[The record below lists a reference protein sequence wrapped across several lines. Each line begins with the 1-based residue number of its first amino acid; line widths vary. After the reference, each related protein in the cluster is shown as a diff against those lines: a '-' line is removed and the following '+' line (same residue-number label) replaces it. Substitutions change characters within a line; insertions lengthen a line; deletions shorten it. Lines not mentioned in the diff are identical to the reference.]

1 MRVTLIH
8 NPGAGSQS
16 EADAQKLMNLLED
29 AGHEVHYQ
37 SAKDDNWHKALEQPA
52 ELVVVAGGDGTVSR
66 VAKRMVGRGIPVTP
80 LPAGTANNISRTLG
94 LVDRP
99 WEELVRGWENAR
111 RVKLDVGIA
120 QGPWGERYFVEGVGA
135 GLFACLL
142 GSSDP
147 ARKLAA
153 LKRPDERVAYALEML
168 NQRALDCPPVEMKAT
183 LDGKDISGRYILFE
197 TLNIL
202 YVGPNLFLAPDSQPG
217 DGSFDVVLVTEGE
230 RDRLKN
236 YLLTWQTNRE
246 RISVL
251 QSHRGKHL
259 HIEANG
265 FELHIDDELWP
276 EEGAGHAP
284 EQGAIDLKIIDAVE
298 FLAPDS
304 KKKGARAPL

>member
-1 MRVTLIH
+1 MRITLIH

-16 EADAQKLMNLLED
+16 EADAQKLMKLLEE
-29 AGHEVHYQ
+29 AEHKVRYQ
-37 SAKDDNWHKALEQPA
+37 SAKGDSWDKALEEPA
-52 ELVVVAGGDGTVSR
+52 DLVVVAGGDGTVSR
-66 VAKRMVGRGIPVTP
+66 VAKRMVGRGIPVAP

-99 WEELVRGWENAR
+99 WEELVRGWESAR

-120 QGPWGERYFVEGVGA
+120 KGPWGERYFVEGVGA
-135 GLFACLL
+135 GLFAYLL

-168 NQRALDCPPVEMKAT
+168 KERVLDCAPVEMKAT
-183 LDGKDISGRYILFE
+183 LDGKDISGRYLLFE

-217 DGSFDVVLVTEGE
+217 DGSFDVVLVTEAE
-230 RDRLKN
+230 RDRLKS
-236 YLLTWQTNRE
+236 YLVSWQTNRE

-251 QSHRGKHL
+251 PSHRGKHL

-276 EEGAGHAP
+276 EQGDTSVPGKGVIDIRIGGA
-284 EQGAIDLKIIDAVE
+284 AVE
-298 FLAPDS
+298 FLAPDA
-304 KKKGARAPL
+304 KKR